1 MYGAVLNL
9 KISDQSKDQLVT
21 QDLLALQA
29 QLVILDLLDL
39 KVTLDQQVQQEQLVQ
54 TLT

>member
-29 QLVILDLLDL
+29 QLVILDLLEL
-39 KVTLDQQVQQEQLVQ
+39 LVTLDQQAQQVLQVL